1 MVAASAVRYNST
13 YGDTAAALSRDRRVS
28 PQRLACIAD
37 IVGTIAP
44 PPPGLAGLLHPQ
56 GVCVNSLA
64 SNAASAPDAVN
75 ALQRLIGKPPAD
87 WTIEGLTRVVRD
99 RGIRVLS
106 LLHVG
111 GDGWLKTLDFVPR
124 DAAHLADV
132 LAGGERADG
141 SSLFGDLGI
150 PVGASD
156 IVLRPRLHTAFLDP
170 FAPEPTLAVLCSH
183 HDRQG
188 APLAES
194 PDTMVRAA
202 HARLLADTGVDLQA
216 LGEIEFFLGHVRGEA
231 EAYGSNE
238 RGYHASAPFVF
249 GEAVRRKALVLL
261 AEMGV
266 PVKYGHAEVG
276 FVEADA
282 ADARAWEQ
290 HEIELWLQPLPA
302 AADAVVLTQWVLRNL
317 ALRHGMLCSFAPMAR
332 KGHAGSG
339 MHFHFAPSVNG
350 AYQAHSTSDEQLTR
364 EASWLIGGL
373 VLHGGALMAFGN
385 RSRDSFVR
393 LSQGKE
399 APSVVTWG
407 RYNRKALV
415 RIPIVPT
422 DASGRPTSPGTIEFR
437 LPDGSAHPHLL
448 LAGVAQAMNDART
461 HADLD
466 AVLARTAVSAQGVS
480 AGDHRVPLT
489 FAEIADAVDASRAA
503 LGAHNVFPMGML
515 QRVAALLRD

>member
-1 MVAASAVRYNST
+1 MAERNVSSSVP
-13 YGDTAAALSRDRRVS
+13 DVPRD
-28 PQRLACIAD
+28 PAQ
-37 IVGTIAP
+37 T
-44 PPPGLAGLLHPQ
+44 LH
-56 GVCVNSLA
+56 
-64 SNAASAPDAVN
+64 
-75 ALQRLIGKPPAD
+75 RLIGKPPARWSAGD
-87 WTIEGLTRVVRD
+87 LTAFVRD

-106 LLHVG
+106 LMHVG

-124 DAAHLADV
+124 DAAHLADI

-156 IVLRPRLHTAFLDP
+156 IVLRPRLSTAFLDP

-183 HDRQG
+183 YNRAG
-188 APLAES
+188 APLPES
-194 PDTMVRAA
+194 PDTLVRAA
-202 HARLLADTGVDLQA
+202 HARLLRETGLDLHA

-231 EAYGSNE
+231 EAYGANE

-249 GEAVRRKALVLL
+249 GEGLRRKALVLL

-282 ADARAWEQ
+282 TDTRAWEQ

-317 ALRHGMLCSFAPMAR
+317 ALRDGMLCSFAPMAR

-339 MHFHFAPSVNG
+339 LHFHFAPSVDG
-350 AYQAHSTSDEQLTR
+350 AYMPHSTGDDQLTP
-364 EASWLIGGL
+364 EAKWLIGGL
-373 VLHGGALMAFGN
+373 VKHGGALMAFGN

-399 APSVVTWG
+399 APSAMTWG
-407 RYNRKALV
+407 RYNRRALV

-422 DASGRPTSPGTIEFR
+422 DESGRPTSPQTIEFR

-448 LAGVAQAMNDART
+448 LAGVAQAMGDARVT
-461 HADLD
+461 PDLE
-466 AVLARTAVSAQGVS
+466 ALLARTAVSAQGPS
-480 AGDHRVPLT
+480 TAEHRVPLT
-489 FAEIADAVDASRAA
+489 FEEVADAVTSSRAA
-503 LGAHNVFPMGML
+503 LESGGIFSASML
-515 QRVAALLRD
+515 DRVTAVLQA